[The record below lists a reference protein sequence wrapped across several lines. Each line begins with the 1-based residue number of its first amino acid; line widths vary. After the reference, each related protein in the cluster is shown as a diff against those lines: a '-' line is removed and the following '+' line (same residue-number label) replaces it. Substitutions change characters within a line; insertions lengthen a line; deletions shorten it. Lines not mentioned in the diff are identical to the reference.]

1 MLRLFVGLA
10 LPEEIRARLAE
21 ICAGVPGAR
30 WVAPENLHITLR
42 FIGEVAE
49 PDAQALHDALSQIRS
64 PGFSLELAGAD
75 MFASGRRVKSLWVA
89 VTPVPELL
97 LLQERVELATQR
109 AGLTAEGRKFKP
121 HVTLARL
128 KDTPSV
134 RARDFVAQYGLF
146 RAGPLAVDHFTLFE
160 SRLTRHGASYSVLA
174 EYGLGGA
181 LV

>member
-10 LPEEIRARLAE
+10 LPDDLRRRLAG

-49 PDAQALHDALSQIRS
+49 PDAQALHDALGQIRS
-64 PGFSLELAGAD
+64 PGFSLELLGAD
-75 MFASGRRVKSLWVA
+75 MFASGRQAKSLWLA
-89 VTPVPELL
+89 VSPVPELF
-97 LLQERVELATQR
+97 LLQERVEAASQR

-128 KDTPSV
+128 KDTPPA
-134 RARDFVAQYGLF
+134 RARNFVAQYGLY
-146 RAGPLAVDHFTLFE
+146 RAGPFAIDHFTLFA
-160 SRLTRHGASYSVLA
+160 SNLSRHGASYSVLA
-174 EYGLGGA
+174 EYGLG
-181 LV
+181 